1 MNKKPNKGSYNV
13 FGHDLKL
20 LVPAA
25 LSHTYLNTGTLGPT
39 PTSVLA
45 ATTAQELEWEEVGP
59 GHVPFYLGAR
69 EEARKFARRLEQ
81 NFPGGTVSLTENNSA
96 GILKVLWGIDFH
108 PGDEIITTDQE
119 HGAVLYAIS
128 AVARRFGLRIK
139 VASLGHETGIVRAVK
154 ELLTPKT
161 RLVILSHVSHVT
173 GWELP
178 VSAIAEE
185 IGRFPRCR
193 YLVDGAQAL
202 GNIVV
207 DPSTTGA
214 DFYVFCGHKWM
225 MAPAGWAGLW
235 VRKGR
240 LPDLFTAWAE
250 EGPMHVDTLTE
261 RPFDPDV
268 EYGTALEFGTRS
280 WPRVIG
286 WALTWDYYEEEGF
299 LHQATYQRG
308 LAEQARSRL
317 QAIPDLALLQP
328 PDPMMKN
335 TALMTVISNS
345 RGSSIAE
352 QLWQKHVYV
361 KPVPEQNAM
370 RIAWALF
377 NTEEDLEALVSA
389 IDRL

>member
-1 MNKKPNKGSYNV
+1 M
-13 FGHDLKL
+13 FGHDLKV

-45 ATTAQELEWEEVGP
+45 ATTAQELEWAEVGP

-69 EEARKFARRLEQ
+69 EEARHFAHRLEQ

-96 GILKVLWGIDFH
+96 GILNVLWGIDFQ

-119 HGAVLYAIS
+119 HGAVLYAVS

-139 VASLGHETGIVRAVK
+139 VAPLGHALGIVRAIE

-185 IGRFPRCR
+185 IGHYPRCR
-193 YLVDGAQAL
+193 FLVDGAQAL

-207 DPSTTGA
+207 DPQATGA

-240 LPDLFTAWAE
+240 LQDLFTAWAV
-250 EGPMHVDTLTE
+250 EGTMNVDALTNA
-261 RPFDPDV
+261 PFVPDV
-268 EYGTALEFGTRS
+268 QHGTALEFGTRS

-308 LAEQARSRL
+308 LADEARSRL
-317 QAIPDLALLQP
+317 AEIPDLTPLLP
-328 PDPMMKN
+328 PDPMMRN
-335 TALMTVISNS
+335 TALMTVVSA
-345 RGSSIAE
+345 RHGADIAE
-352 QLWQKHVYV
+352 ALWQKHVYV
-361 KPVPEQNAM
+361 KPVPEQHAM

-377 NTEEDLEALVSA
+377 NTEEDLDALLSA
-389 IDRL
+389 IGRI

>member
-1 MNKKPNKGSYNV
+1 M
-13 FGHDLKL
+13 FGHDLKV

-25 LSHTYLNTGTLGPT
+25 LNHTYLNTGTLGPT

-45 ATTAQELEWEEVGP
+45 ATTAQELEWSEVGP

-69 EEARKFARRLEQ
+69 EESRKFSRRLEQ
-81 NFPGGTVSLTENNSA
+81 NFPGGTVSLTENNSE
-96 GILKVLWGIDFH
+96 GIQRVLWGIDFH

-139 VASLGHETGIVRAVK
+139 VARLAHESGIVRAIQ
-154 ELLTPKT
+154 ELLTEKT

-185 IGRFPRCR
+185 IRHYSRCR
-193 YLVDGAQAL
+193 FLVDGAQAL

-207 DPSTTGA
+207 NPIDTGA

-225 MAPAGWAGLW
+225 MAPAGWAALW

-240 LPDLFTAWAE
+240 LQELFTAWAS
-250 EGPMHVDTLTE
+250 EGPMDVDALTNA
-261 RPFDPDV
+261 PFAPDV
-268 EYGTALEFGTRS
+268 HHGTALEFGTRS

-299 LHQATYQRG
+299 FHQAAYQKG
-308 LAEQARSRL
+308 LADEARARL
-317 QAIPDLALLQP
+317 SKVPGLTPLLP
-328 PDPMMKN
+328 PDPMMRN
-335 TALMTVISNS
+335 TALMTVVSTAH
-345 RGSSIAE
+345 GADIAE
-352 QLWQKHVYV
+352 ALWQKHVYV
-361 KPVPEQNAM
+361 KPVPERDAM

-377 NTEEDLEALVSA
+377 NTEEDLTALVAA
-389 IDRL
+389 IGRI